1 MSNPSPAH
9 DALPRG
15 GAAAVVTEPK
25 EAVNFASADHADHA
39 DRPTKQQK
47 RGEDQEAKLTANV
60 IIQFVSPEGQ
70 PTGPQLDIPH
80 DVTPKQLE
88 VLLNGVLNHS
98 EEKLPYSFFIDDI
111 ELTGSLGGFL
121 QTQKTSVEA
130 SLQVV
135 YQPQA
140 IFRVRPVSRCSA
152 SIPGHTEAI
161 LNVSFSPNGKGLA
174 SAGGDCTVRFWDLG
188 TQSPRF
194 TGNAHSAWV
203 LVVAWSPDAQLVASG
218 DVQGAVWL
226 WSPVTGKPLGQCRG
240 HKKYITSIAWEPAHM
255 ELPSRRFVTG
265 SKDATVRVWDA
276 GSRHQLFA
284 MSSHTAAITVVKWG
298 GDGLIYSAGRD
309 CVVNVWSADDGRL
322 LHRLEGHGHWVNTM
336 SLSTEYALRTGGFDH
351 HGRAPADIQEA
362 KAASRSRYEAAKKSG
377 LGERLVTGSD
387 DFTLC
392 LWEPSKSK
400 KPISRMTGHQ
410 QLVNQVAYS
419 PDGRWIL
426 SASFDKSVRLWDGIK
441 GKFVATFRGH
451 VGPVYQVAWSSDS
464 RLAVSGSKDSTLKL
478 WDMRQ
483 KRMVVD
489 LPGHADE
496 VFSVDW
502 SPDGT
507 AVASGGKD
515 RVLKLWRQ

>member
-1 MSNPSPAH
+1 MNASSQAH
-9 DALPRG
+9 DAGPLEG
-15 GAAAVVTEPK
+15 GAGMAGETVK
-25 EAVNFASADHADHA
+25 EKTPDEH

-47 RGEDQEAKLTANV
+47 RDKDEEAKLMANV

-88 VLLNGVLNHS
+88 VLLNGLLNHS

-111 ELTGSLGGFL
+111 ELTSSLGGFL
-121 QTQKTSVEA
+121 QTLKKSVES

-161 LNVSFSPNGKGLA
+161 LNVSFSPSGRGLA

-194 TGNAHSAWV
+194 TGNAHTAWV

-226 WSPVTGKPLGQCRG
+226 WNPTTGKPLGQCRG

-265 SKDATVRVWDA
+265 SKDTTVRVWDA

-298 GDGLIYSAGRD
+298 GEGCIYSAARD
-309 CVVNVWSADDGRL
+309 CVVNVWSAEDGRL

-336 SLSTEYALRTGGFDH
+336 SLSTEYALRTGAFDH
-351 HGRAPADIQEA
+351 NGRAPSDIEEA
-362 KAASRSRYEAAKKSG
+362 KAVSRSRYEAAKGSG
-377 LGERLVTGSD
+377 EVGERLVTGSD

-392 LWEPSKSK
+392 LWEPGKSK
-400 KPISRMTGHQ
+400 KPVSRMTGHQ

-426 SASFDKSVRLWDGIK
+426 SASFDKSLRLWDGVK
-441 GKFVATFRGH
+441 GKFVATLRGH

-515 RVLKLWRQ
+515 RVLKLWKQ